1 MPSSRINIT
10 VSSSALDGD
19 PRIACKIEV
28 SSTGQGDWRTVAENS
43 LSSYA
48 SDFRFARY
56 TFTITGGLML
66 ITNIN
71 YRLDVKKKTDFG
83 NLTSLASEN
92 GDGFVNIEETPELY
106 GTFVPFGV
114 NFVDVQAGP
123 NATCNETGKTAY
135 VNFTDVQH
143 PDGFRVY
150 VLDANGQRVDGVVS
164 WYAFGV

>member
-1 MPSSRINIT
+1 M
-10 VSSSALDGD
+10 
-19 PRIACKIEV
+19 
-28 SSTGQGDWRTVAENS
+28 
-43 LSSYA
+43 
-48 SDFRFARY
+48 
-56 TFTITGGLML
+56 

-83 NLTSLASEN
+83 NLTSLASDN
-92 GDGFVNIEETPELY
+92 GDGVVSIEETPELY

-143 PDGFRVY
+143 PDGFRGY
-150 VLDANGQRVDGVVS
+150 VLDADGQRVDGAVS